1 MVPVQQAPQALQIP
15 ATSDRPSVNKRRSR
29 EREAMVAVQATD
41 TDRDYIQTRLFVF
54 VHCCFFHTAR
64 FYIIFISPFII

>member
-1 MVPVQQAPQALQIP
+1 VQVHPAQQAQLTP
-15 ATSDRPSVNKRRSR
+15 AILDRPSVNKQLSR
-29 EREAMVAVQATD
+29 ELEAMVAVQATD

-64 FYIIFISPFII
+64 FYNIFINLCII